1 MKQQILSA
9 IESHSIITIF
19 RHGHPDHDA
28 LGSQFGLRQYLIDNY
43 PDKLIYCLG
52 NERMNTDLYPSSDE
66 IDDEVISKSLAI
78 IVDTAGKNRVD
89 DSRFESALMK
99 IRIDH
104 HPQFDEGYDFQLVES
119 QAGSC
124 SEILTECMI
133 EWGKLIS
140 EKTAEIL
147 IRGIIAD
154 TLGFRTTNTTAK
166 SLRMASVL
174 AEKNVDL
181 PEINRQ
187 VFDTT
192 KERYEL
198 STEFRKRALVHE
210 CGMVTL
216 ILNQDECRELNI
228 TSTKAKE
235 LVTSFGGVKDFEI
248 WAVFAQNEEGL
259 YEGSLRSR
267 KLVIND
273 AVSLYGGGGH
283 QNACGI
289 KGLSLEKVYELIET
303 LKERLSDVR

>member
-1 MKQQILSA
+1 MKQKILSA
-9 IESHSIITIF
+9 IEEHSIITIF

-28 LGSQFGLRQYLIDNY
+28 LGSQFGLRQFLVDNY
-43 PDKLIYCLG
+43 PEKQIFCLG
-52 NERMNTDLYPSSDE
+52 EERMNTDLYPASDMVT
-66 IDDEVISKSLAI
+66 DEMIQKSLAI
-78 IVDTAGKNRVD
+78 VVDTAGKQRVD
-89 DSRFESALMK
+89 DSRFDSALMK

-104 HPQFDEGYDFQLVES
+104 HPQMDEGYDLQLVKS
-119 QAGSC
+119 DAGSC

-133 EWGKLIS
+133 DWGKTIS
-140 EKTAEIL
+140 DQTAEIL

-154 TLGFRTTNTTAK
+154 TLGFRTTNTTAM
-166 SLRMASVL
+166 SLRMAAVL

-198 STEFRKRALVHE
+198 STEFRKRATVHD
-210 CGMVTL
+210 CGIVTL
-216 ILNQDECRELNI
+216 ILDLEECRKLNI
-228 TSTKAKE
+228 SSTKAKE

-248 WAVFAQNEEGL
+248 WAVFAQTENGL

-273 AVSLYGGGGH
+273 TVGSFGGGGH

-289 KGLSLEKVYELIET
+289 KGLTLDKVHELIET